1 MYLLKS
7 NGRRCVAQKG
17 EDKQGA
23 SQRYGGRNPET
34 PSPCTIMGGRLYDTL
49 HAFCIGHVHMKI
61 GSYGS
66 HYLGVGCHIH
76 A

>member
-1 MYLLKS
+1 
-7 NGRRCVAQKG
+7 
-17 EDKQGA
+17 
-23 SQRYGGRNPET
+23 
-34 PSPCTIMGGRLYDTL
+34 MGGRLYDTL

-76 A
+76 AQSAHDITTENGHDAGTHGM